1 MKYLHHFCEFIL
13 LRIRHENGKVINVFI
28 FFQYVKALYD
38 FTPQEPGELEFR
50 RGDIIT
56 GNNSIFYVQNS
67 KVVCYFIISVLLFVQ
82 CAISESVHVITVVG
96 NSA

>member
-1 MKYLHHFCEFIL
+1 MLYTYMTQLCDEDEIPASFLRIFIL

-67 KVVCYFIISVLLFVQ
+67 KVVPFHNFCIII
-82 CAISESVHVITVVG
+82 CTVC
-96 NSA
+96 N